1 MFIKLIKQLSQ
12 SNQNTLH
19 FTMAENLIKEMLNK
33 FKDLEIVL
41 TKPHTTKSL
50 AERYKK
56 IIDWERFFRIVN
68 QLGNQ
73 CNSRKNRFDKADILE
88 QALEVCSNGILSWI
102 DEIGRDHRDNKLNIE
117 IEFKFQISSMFTKV
131 RKNPKKFIKIR
142 IKNFI
147 GKKKTTA
154 AGAAASASGAARKT
168 KIDNPADYYL
178 FVQNDAVGIISYKE
192 MEPYLVEKRDGM
204 DTAIPHNK
212 ITYIIKPTKQEFKP
226 IPNAMNYKKR
236 KREMQREFIMSVPPS
251 KKKLCTK

>member
-1 MFIKLIKQLSQ
+1 
-12 SNQNTLH
+12 
-19 FTMAENLIKEMLNK
+19 MAETLIREMLNK

-56 IIDWERFFRIVN
+56 IIDWNRFFRIVN
-68 QLGNQ
+68 QLGDQ

-131 RKNPKKFIKIR
+131 RKTPKKFIKIR

-147 GKKKTTA
+147 GKKKT
-154 AGAAASASGAARKT
+154 AAAAAPGKA

-212 ITYIIKPTKQEFKP
+212 ITYIIKPTKQEFKA

-251 KKKLCTK
+251 KKKLCIK